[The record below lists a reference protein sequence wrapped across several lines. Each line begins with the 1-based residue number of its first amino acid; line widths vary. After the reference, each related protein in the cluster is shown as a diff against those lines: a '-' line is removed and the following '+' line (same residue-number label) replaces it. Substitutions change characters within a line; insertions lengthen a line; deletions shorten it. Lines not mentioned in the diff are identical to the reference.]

1 MTDPRPPARRVL
13 PLLLAVLVVLSAA
26 AGGWWL
32 GAARPVPPD
41 ELVRADAWQ
50 GTQELLAHPSLD
62 AAPEAAGVRAD
73 LERQLEALGPAPG
86 DRAASTAW
94 AERSS
99 PAEPGHPGTAGG
111 PGSAGGPGDL
121 ADVLSDSGVELAG
134 HTLRAEDP
142 ALARV
147 LGAAAASR
155 AVSARQLG
163 GASAD
168 PELCAPGP
176 APAPE
181 PGGTSSP
188 GALLWS
194 ALDRAGYALEALAAR
209 AGPAPA
215 AGPAVPLLLQ
225 AREDVEELLALPAAR
240 GVLEAA
246 PELRAGA
253 YVLPGDAVED
263 PARAAGS
270 AARDV
275 QEAAAHA
282 LAHGQPAARC
292 WALLALERAGELRAG
307 LGGEVDALPGVLA
320 DDDTRGRGPR

>member
-1 MTDPRPPARRVL
+1 MTDPRTPARRLL

-26 AGGWWL
+26 AGGRWL

-50 GTQELLAHPSLD
+50 GTQELLAHPSLG
-62 AAPEAAGVRAD
+62 AGPEVAGVRAD

-86 DRAASTAW
+86 DRAASA
-94 AERSS
+94 ARAGRSS
-99 PAEPGHPGTAGG
+99 PAAPGGA
-111 PGSAGGPGDL
+111 GSAGGPGDL
-121 ADVLSDSGVELAG
+121 AGVLSASGMELAG
-134 HTLRAEDP
+134 DALRAEEP

-147 LGAAAASR
+147 LGATAASR
-155 AVSARQLG
+155 AVTARQLG
-163 GASAD
+163 GAG
-168 PELCAPGP
+168 PELCAPGAAG
-176 APAPE
+176 APG

-215 AGPAVPLLLQ
+215 AGPAAPLLLQ
-225 AREDVEELLALPAAR
+225 AREDVEELLELPAAR
-240 GVLEAA
+240 GVLAAA
-246 PELRAGA
+246 PGLRAGA
-253 YVLPGDAVED
+253 YVLPGDAAES
-263 PARAAGS
+263 PARAAG
-270 AARDV
+270 AVAQDV
-275 QEAAAHA
+275 QAAAAHA
-282 LAHGQPAARC
+282 LAHGQPADRC

-320 DDDTRGRGPR
+320 DDDARGRAPR